1 MSWDQPFDITK
12 NADGSYTKRGKT
24 QTHKPRFTLGTP
36 RMVVANV
43 LLVLLLI
50 WGQFG
55 SVVIA
60 PLFSLITGFG
70 LFAFIGF
77 QFYLAGL
84 AWQRF

>member
-1 MSWDQPFDITK
+1 MNWDQPFAIVK
-12 NADGSYTKRGKT
+12 NADGSYTRWGKT
-24 QTHKPRFTLGTP
+24 QTRKPRFTLGTP

-50 WGQFG
+50 WSQFG
-55 SVVIA
+55 GIVIS
-60 PLFSLITGFG
+60 PLISLIIGLG